1 MCATRRGG
9 CRAADSYASAIV
21 SALRGEETP
30 QQADVLTVIIYAKC
44 RKNSQTKVEHCFA
57 PAHQGDSPAVCC
69 YLKRMTTDRSAPNP
83 LLAGPL
89 AGIKV
94 LDLSRVL
101 AGPWATQT
109 LADMGAEVIKVERPG
124 VGDDTRQ
131 WGPPFTT
138 ATDGSRSDAAYF
150 MCANRGKKSVELDMA
165 SPEGADAIRKLAADA
180 DIVVENFKVG
190 GLAKY
195 GLDYASLSVLNPR
208 LVYCSIT
215 GFGQTGPDAH
225 RAGYDYM
232 IQAMGGLMSITG
244 QPDGA
249 DGAEPMKVGVAVVDL
264 FTGLYA
270 SNAILAALWHARASG
285 EGQHIDI
292 ALFDVQAAMLANQAT
307 NYFVSGKAPTR
318 MGNAH
323 PNLAPYQPFP
333 CSDGMVIIAIGNDGQ
348 FRKLCEALGQ
358 PDMGHDERFARN
370 ADRVANRDNLAPRLK
385 DLTVRHTMAD
395 LMKLLEDH
403 GVPCGPINRI
413 DQVFD
418 EPQALHRGLTVEQTR
433 DDLSAPVRT
442 VASPIRMSK
451 TPVCYDRPPPALGAD
466 NADVLGKLKP

>member
-1 MCATRRGG
+1 MT
-9 CRAADSYASAIV
+9 
-21 SALRGEETP
+21 
-30 QQADVLTVIIYAKC
+30 QA
-44 RKNSQTKVEHCFA
+44 Q
-57 PAHQGDSPAVCC
+57 
-69 YLKRMTTDRSAPNP
+69 
-83 LLAGPL
+83 GPL
-89 AGIKV
+89 SGVRV

-109 LADMGAEVIKVERPG
+109 LADLGAEVIKVERPG

-138 ATDGSRSDAAYF
+138 KADGSKGDAAYF
-150 MCANRGKKSVELDMA
+150 LCANRGKKSVALDIA
-165 SPEGADAIRKLAADA
+165 SPEGAAAVRELARGCDV
-180 DIVVENFKVG
+180 VVENFKTG
-190 GLAKY
+190 GLRKY
-195 GLDYASLSVLNPR
+195 GLDFAGLSAVNPK

-249 DGAEPMKVGVAVVDL
+249 PGAEPMKVGVAVVDL

-270 SNAILAALWHARASG
+270 SNAILAALLHARTTG
-285 EGQHIDI
+285 EGQHVDI

-307 NYFVSGKAPTR
+307 NYFVSGRAPTR

-333 CSDGMVIIAIGNDGQ
+333 CSDGMVVIAVGNDGQ
-348 FRKLCEALGQ
+348 FRALCGALGVEGAGGD
-358 PDMGHDERFARN
+358 PRFVTNALRIEHRAALTAELSALTARHGMK
-370 ADRVANRDNLAPRLK
+370 AL
-385 DLTVRHTMAD
+385 MA
-395 LMKLLEDH
+395 MLEAA
-403 GVPCGPINRI
+403 GVPCGPVNTI
-413 DQVFD
+413 DQVFE
-418 EPQALHRGLTVEQTR
+418 EPQARHRGLVVEQAR
-433 DDLSAPVRT
+433 ADLGDPVRT

-451 TPVCYDRPPPALGAD
+451 TPVRYDLPPPALGAD
-466 NADVLGKLKP
+466 TDEVLGGIGR